1 MDVRTGNGPR
11 TNDEDYDQNYHTFR
25 GKLLLEPTDTLD
37 ILLSGDF
44 TSREENR
51 CTAVQTTVGAT
62 AGILNALVGGKAV
75 GAPGDDPF
83 DRVAYSNRPT
93 MQDMKDR
100 SEEHT
105 SELQSLMR
113 ISYAVFCLK
122 KKKKQW
128 NEIQTTI
135 QTN

>member
-1 MDVRTGNGPR
+1 MD
-11 TNDEDYDQNYHTFR
+11 FR
-25 GKLLLEPTDTLD
+25 RVLFRSKLLLEPTDTLD

-44 TSREENR
+44 TSREENC

-93 MQDMKDR
+93 MQDMKDKGISAEINWER
-100 SEEHT
+100 AEEHT

-113 ISYAVFCLK
+113 IAYAVFRLT
-122 KKKKQW
+122 KKQ
-128 NEIQTTI
+128 Q
-135 QTN
+135 

>member
-44 TSREENR
+44 TSREENC

-75 GAPGDDPF
+75 GAPGDDHF
-83 DRVAYSNRPT
+83 ERVASSNRPT
-93 MQDMKDR
+93 MQDMKDKG
-100 SEEHT
+100 
-105 SELQSLMR
+105 
-113 ISYAVFCLK
+113 ISAALN
-122 KKKKQW
+122 W
-128 NEIQTTI
+128 ESPWRGGAPLTATPPPRNRPA
-135 QTN
+135 

>member
-44 TSREENR
+44 TSREENC

-93 MQDMKDR
+93 MQDMKDKGIR

-105 SELQSLMR
+105 SELQSLIR
-113 ISYAVFCLK
+113 ISYAVF
-122 KKKKQW
+122 
-128 NEIQTTI
+128 
-135 QTN
+135 

>member
-44 TSREENR
+44 TSREETC

-62 AGILNALVGGKAV
+62 AGILHALAGGTAA
-75 GAPGDDPF
+75 GAPADHPF
-83 DRVAYSNRPT
+83 ARGAYRHRPPMHNTNSN
-93 MQDMKDR
+93 
-100 SEEHT
+100 
-105 SELQSLMR
+105 
-113 ISYAVFCLK
+113 
-122 KKKKQW
+122 
-128 NEIQTTI
+128 
-135 QTN
+135 

>member
-1 MDVRTGNGPR
+1 MGDAAAFSVYAAKRKRDGWMDVRTGNGPR

-44 TSREENR
+44 TSREENC
-51 CTAVQTTVGAT
+51 CTAVQTTV
-62 AGILNALVGGKAV
+62 
-75 GAPGDDPF
+75 
-83 DRVAYSNRPT
+83 
-93 MQDMKDR
+93 R

-122 KKKKQW
+122 KK
-128 NEIQTTI
+128 TT
-135 QTN
+135 